1 VAAEIGFPA
10 VVKPVA
16 GMGTTAT
23 ARVGSAAALAAWLGE
38 NAEGA
43 GPLMAEE
50 MIPGEEF
57 HVDAVWADGSAREV
71 AICRYL
77 VPRIDVDDPG
87 HLNGAMLLPRSAEPE
102 LYAAVEAMH
111 DTVNKA
117 LQFTDGITHLEVFRA
132 PDGALWFSEIA
143 TRPGGGGAMHVHRP
157 RGADLRSVWAASLVG
172 GGESAVKLGEAPFE
186 YVGWLLLT
194 AKESG
199 RVTRVPTDE
208 EIAAI
213 PYVLAFELTAHVG
226 DVVRLHSV
234 PPGLLV
240 VYGADSAEEF
250 TARAL
255 ELEAALSFDS
265 EPAAEPT
272 PEPVAA

>member
-23 ARVGSAAALAAWLGE
+23 ARVDSAAELAAWLGE

-50 MIPGEEF
+50 MIAGEEF
-57 HVDAVWADGSAREV
+57 HVDAVWVDGSAREV

-111 DTVNKA
+111 DAVNGA
-117 LQFTDGITHLEVFRA
+117 LEITDGITHLEIFRA
-132 PDGALWFSEIA
+132 PEGALWFSEIA
-143 TRPGGGGAMHVHRP
+143 TRPGGGAAMHLHRP
-157 RGADLRSVWAASLVG
+157 RGADLRTVWAGSLAD
-172 GGESAVKLGEAPFE
+172 GEGAVKLGEAPFE
-186 YVGWLLLT
+186 YIGWLLLT
-194 AKESG
+194 PKESG

-213 PYVLAFELTAHVG
+213 PYVLDVELTVRVG
-226 DVVRLHSV
+226 DVVRLHSL

-255 ELEAALSFDS
+255 ELEAVLSFD
-265 EPAAEPT
+265 T
-272 PEPVAA
+272 EPVAA